1 MYITDTTS
9 LFCELGAKILKG
21 GQCDIF
27 IDIEVDD
34 NEYILYLISISYF
47 VNNINY

>member
-34 NEYILYLISISYF
+34 NEYILYLISISWY
-47 VNNINY
+47 YSK